1 MDFTTFRVGFR
12 KNVQFFNVYL
22 YDTTP
27 KTFERHGGG
36 RWGYFVPR
44 WEHPKRGWFGD
55 IHLVKS
61 RVRTDLVIHELDH
74 LRLEWIFANEVTLST
89 RNEEWFCKFGDEL
102 VRNFYREYEK
112 KNRQSKK

>member
-1 MDFTTFRVGFR
+1 MDFSTFRVYFR
-12 KNVQFFNVYL
+12 KRRQFFNVYL

-27 KTFERHGGG
+27 NTFQRHGGG

-44 WEHPKRGWFGD
+44 WEHPKLGWFGD

-61 RVRTDLVIHELDH
+61 RVRVDVVDHEINH
-74 LRLEWIFANEVTLST
+74 LKCEWLFANNVILST

-102 VRNFYREYEK
+102 IRNFYREYEK
-112 KNRQSKK
+112 KSRSQKR